1 MYLHF
6 YYGVLQTLNVMNWVK
21 GQNNRVKGELIE
33 LKPSKKTVRK
43 LETLYILV
51 ICYKGED

>member
-33 LKPSKKTVRK
+33 LKPSKKQ
-43 LETLYILV
+43 LESWKHFIYW
-51 ICYKGED
+51 